1 MKIKCIICI
10 VFLVFSMAAGGT
22 IQAQNEAA
30 GYVISVEGEKVY
42 IDLAVGKVK
51 PGDKVAVYSK
61 EGYFIHPVTKKRLK
75 REPSQVAS
83 LEVVKVYTD
92 YSLAKAVPAQSLSK
106 VEVGMSVQCNAMSQS
121 SHSESSGDVYGPSA
135 AKENRPSVLSVDP
148 VRTTDEKVSVFVAPA
163 QVNDVVGVGYFGTYV
178 SDLLMEQL
186 MFCDKVRLLDRTV
199 MGMQMDETDLTGSYI
214 DPNTA
219 IQRGKIA
226 GAQYVVQVTM
236 QKPDVV
242 NVRTGIP
249 LASIMGAFQA
259 GFGKNLGAQYM
270 SNVEVAT
277 LTASVSITARV
288 VDLQTG
294 EVLFMSSGTGK
305 AKGKSQLSMEYGA
318 LGGAQLNG
326 GADGFKQTVTGQA
339 IQKAFIGIGRN
350 LNQYFNGRC
359 QEPGNG

>member
-121 SHSESSGDVYGPSA
+121 SHSESSGDVYGPPA
-135 AKENRPSVLSVDP
+135 AKENRSSQD
-148 VRTTDEKVSVFVAPA
+148 
-163 QVNDVVGVGYFGTYV
+163 
-178 SDLLMEQL
+178 
-186 MFCDKVRLLDRTV
+186 DRRK
-199 MGMQMDETDLTGSYI
+199 GL
-214 DPNTA
+214 
-219 IQRGKIA
+219 
-226 GAQYVVQVTM
+226 
-236 QKPDVV
+236 
-242 NVRTGIP
+242 GIC
-249 LASIMGAFQA
+249 G
-259 GFGKNLGAQYM
+259 
-270 SNVEVAT
+270 
-277 LTASVSITARV
+277 
-288 VDLQTG
+288 
-294 EVLFMSSGTGK
+294 SGTGERCGRCGVFRNVCVRFVDG
-305 AKGKSQLSMEYGA
+305 AIDVLRQGSATRPYG
-318 LGGAQLNG
+318 
-326 GADGFKQTVTGQA
+326 DGNA
-339 IQKAFIGIGRN
+339 
-350 LNQYFNGRC
+350 NGRDRFDR
-359 QEPGNG
+359 ELHRS

>member
-121 SHSESSGDVYGPSA
+121 SHSESSGDVYGPPA

-163 QVNDVVGVGYFGTYV
+163 QVNDVFRNI
-178 SDLLMEQL
+178 
-186 MFCDKVRLLDRTV
+186 CVRFVDGANDVLR
-199 MGMQMDETDLTGSYI
+199 QGS
-214 DPNTA
+214 
-219 IQRGKIA
+219 
-226 GAQYVVQVTM
+226 
-236 QKPDVV
+236 
-242 NVRTGIP
+242 
-249 LASIMGAFQA
+249 
-259 GFGKNLGAQYM
+259 
-270 SNVEVAT
+270 AT
-277 LTASVSITARV
+277 RP
-288 VDLQTG
+288 
-294 EVLFMSSGTGK
+294 
-305 AKGKSQLSMEYGA
+305 YG
-318 LGGAQLNG
+318 
-326 GADGFKQTVTGQA
+326 DGNA
-339 IQKAFIGIGRN
+339 
-350 LNQYFNGRC
+350 NGRDRFDR
-359 QEPGNG
+359 ELHRS